1 VKPITLYIFISII
14 LFGISTFFRKLS
26 LDRLHPY
33 QLQVISGVIHA
44 IFMPLWIYLL
54 HKKGILLYNAVGI
67 NYAIICCLIYTV
79 ATVLFSFALQDSK
92 NPGVI
97 SALISLSP
105 IVTMLLAHFFLNEQ
119 FTWIKGL
126 AFALALASVIL
137 LSL

>member
-1 VKPITLYIFISII
+1 
-14 LFGISTFFRKLS
+14 
-26 LDRLHPY
+26 
-33 QLQVISGVIHA
+33 
-44 IFMPLWIYLL
+44 MPFWLYLL
-54 HKKGILLYNAVGI
+54 HRKNIIGYNQAGI
-67 NYAIICCLIYTV
+67 NYAVICCLIYTV

-105 IVTMLLAHFFLNEQ
+105 IVTMLLAHFFLDEQ

-126 AFALALASVIL
+126 AFLFALASVIL